1 MVSCTLDTERSRRQF
16 TMLSDLTIDPAAFLM
31 LMVVTPL
38 YMFLLGIQYVLKD
51 DKDLR
56 AISKVVTIILFG
68 IGWLTN
74 ILFLINFYN
83 FGGVDS
89 LLNGSII
96 CLLFGLFLF
105 ENLIENN
112 KCAADFALKLIK
124 ALKLACCCYDCND
137 VLEEVINDVLEEII
151 IA

>member
-1 MVSCTLDTERSRRQF
+1 MVSCTLDSELSRPQF

-31 LMVVTPL
+31 LMVAAPL
-38 YMFLLGIQYVLKD
+38 YMLLLGIQCVLKD

-56 AISKVVTIILFG
+56 AINKVVTIILFG

-74 ILFLINFYN
+74 ILFMINFYN

-96 CLLFGLFLF
+96 CLLFGLCLF
-105 ENLIENN
+105 ENLCENN
-112 KCAADFALKLIK
+112 KRAADFALKLIK
-124 ALKLACCCYDCND
+124 LLKLACCCDND
-137 VLEEVINDVLEEII
+137 DDTIDEELAEVI

>member
-1 MVSCTLDTERSRRQF
+1 MVSCTLDSELSRPQF
-16 TMLSDLTIDPAAFLM
+16 TMFSDLTIDPAAFLM
-31 LMVVTPL
+31 LMVAAPL
-38 YMFLLGIQYVLKD
+38 YMLLLGIQCVLKD

-56 AISKVVTIILFG
+56 AINKVVTIILFG

-74 ILFLINFYN
+74 ILFMINFYN

-96 CLLFGLFLF
+96 CLLFGLCLF
-105 ENLIENN
+105 ENN
-112 KCAADFALKLIK
+112 KRAADFALKLIK
-124 ALKLACCCYDCND
+124 LLKLACCCDDDNEE
-137 VLEEVINDVLEEII
+137 LAEVI

>member
-1 MVSCTLDTERSRRQF
+1 MVSCTLDSELSRPQF
-16 TMLSDLTIDPAAFLM
+16 TMLSDLSDLTIDPAAFLV
-31 LMVVTPL
+31 LMVAAPL
-38 YMFLLGIQYVLKD
+38 YMLLLGIQCVLKD

-56 AISKVVTIILFG
+56 AINKVVTIILFG

-74 ILFLINFYN
+74 ILFMINFYN

-96 CLLFGLFLF
+96 CLLFGLCLF
-105 ENLIENN
+105 ENLCENN
-112 KCAADFALKLIK
+112 KRAADFALKLIK
-124 ALKLACCCYDCND
+124 LLKLACCCDDDTNEEE
-137 VLEEVINDVLEEII
+137 LAEVI